1 MKNIR
6 LNHLSTVW
14 RISLYTYFIIL
25 LVGGSVFL
33 PSHPVEAKNSIPQA
47 QNQPTLNLDNPT
59 SITIIGTKVFE
70 NVFENG
76 DALFFCEY
84 NLVYTVLPTE
94 SPVDAYTLSLLSPS
108 NAVLVSRGLFAY
120 GYNFQCIYLTKAQV
134 GQVSLSWRTDD
145 YSLRISP
152 NPFYLAP
159 VEDTN
164 QKTQPI
170 STDDW
175 ISSANVAQNDT
186 TNSTFS
192 FYLINLFK
200 RMEVGQGLDAGYY
213 ATVGTSGEPTLTPAG
228 RAILLEAVPF
238 LDSMMPNIFTTAIS
252 DINVTFADTNSS
264 TNLQS
269 SINTQ
274 KILGDTF
281 ATEKTNISNWMGI
294 SENSAGGLVAFF
306 IMALMFGISFYV
318 IRDIPS
324 AMIMTFTLS
333 IILTGVG
340 LIPVNLMFALVII
353 AATYMLFLVWRFV
366 F

>member
-1 MKNIR
+1 MKNLLIR
-6 LNHLSTVW
+6 YIYYLILMVVTVGSASL
-14 RISLYTYFIIL
+14 ISQ
-25 LVGGSVFL
+25 
-33 PSHPVEAKNSIPQA
+33 PVEAKNSIPQA
-47 QNQPTLNLDNPT
+47 QNQPIFNLVDPD
-59 SITIIGTKVFE
+59 SIAVIGTKVFE

-84 NLVYTVLPTE
+84 NLVYGTLPTE
-94 SPVDAYTLSLLSPS
+94 SPADAYTVSLLSPS
-108 NAVLVSRGLFAY
+108 NAILVTRAIFAY
-120 GYNFQCIYLTKAQV
+120 GYNFQCIYLTKTQV
-134 GQVSLSWRTDD
+134 GDLSISWGSN
-145 YSLRISP
+145 YKLRLAP
-152 NPFYLAP
+152 NPVYLTP
-159 VEDTN
+159 NEGTN
-164 QKTQPI
+164 QVTHTI
-170 STDDW
+170 SNSDW
-175 ISSANVAQNDT
+175 ITTTNVAQNDAT
-186 TNSTFS
+186 SSTFS
-192 FYLINLFK
+192 FYIINLFK
-200 RMEVGQGLDAGYY
+200 RMEVAQGKDAGYY

-228 RAILLEAVPF
+228 RAILLEAVPY
-238 LDSMMPNIFTTAIS
+238 LDSMLPNIFTTAIS
-252 DINVTFADTNSS
+252 DINVTFTDTNNS